1 MKQIPATAAK
11 ARILNPFIKLS
22 SIVRLSSIVAMV
34 VYLPHAFTVTTQIS
48 LDLIPYARQS
58 LGTLAP
64 KALCE
69 RESGG

>member
-1 MKQIPATAAK
+1 
-11 ARILNPFIKLS
+11 
-22 SIVRLSSIVAMV
+22 MV